1 MPILTPLKKLPI
13 NAENLA
19 NLESQNHRYNNKNKN
34 FADIRI
40 KMGDKKLKQDGE
52 SIPSEISE
60 NAWDELPKY

>member
-1 MPILTPLKKLPI
+1 MPILTPLKKMPI

-19 NLESQNHRYNNKNKN
+19 SLESQNRYNSKNKN

-52 SIPSEISE
+52 SMPSEISE